1 LKIQKIGLKRENLV
15 KNVKLFVESQEI
27 SKLDIYA
34 HLKCNED
41 EVKVLQ
47 YLTRQYII
55 GNDNILVVDILSEFY
70 DIKKLEH
77 IEYVYIIKNLLE
89 LGWITQSNF
98 ITTKISELSQLELI
112 NTAVNLS
119 SSFLKLLEVGSL
131 ELTLPDIKEYSD
143 HLEYLQDQ
151 FFKIDLAQK
160 LNIVKHNFD
169 ENSPNA
175 NRLRSKLS
183 LLENRIKERVET
195 TSNTIMLEDFFKQH
209 NLEEKEQ
216 MVFLALLKEE
226 YGGSDESI
234 RDMNSL
240 IALVSSDDY
249 EKIKHR
255 SLLEE
260 SGNLIS
266 NGLIDYDEMLTPF
279 GGINRNF
286 YIPESILYKISHPV
300 KKEKRQQ
307 KIKLDMLI
315 QDQEIFELIEPKK
328 TLEDV
333 VLNDKTK
340 KTLDLLL
347 KQVDK
352 SVIERLKKWGIKD
365 KKKGIDA
372 RIIFYGAAGTGK
384 TITALALA
392 KSLKKQVLSFDCSK
406 ILSMYVGESEKNVR
420 KIFDEYKELC
430 TKTKT
435 EPVLLLNEAD
445 QFLSNRVSGQISG
458 SDKMHN
464 QMQNI
469 FLEQIERFEGILVA
483 TTNLLDSIDKA
494 FSRRFNYKIEF
505 LKPNLEQRTLLW
517 KKLLSSELPLE
528 KNFDVKKLAKSSL
541 TGGQIELV
549 IKNTAYKLAIDEEAI
564 FTVEAFLEEI
574 QKEEKGQFDK
584 DKTVGFMS

>member
-1 LKIQKIGLKRENLV
+1 MN
-15 KNVKLFVESQEI
+15 NVKKFLESETVSEVEI
-27 SKLDIYA
+27 FA
-34 HLKCNED
+34 HLKCSE
-41 EVKVLQ
+41 EEAKVLQ
-47 YLTRQYII
+47 YLTKQYIM
-55 GNDNILVVDILSEFY
+55 GNDNLLVVDILGEFF
-70 DIKKLEH
+70 DVKKLEH
-77 IEYVYIIKNLLE
+77 IEHIHLIKNLLE
-89 LGWITQSNF
+89 LGWIVQSNF
-98 ITTKISELSQLELI
+98 VSTKLSELSKLELI
-112 NTAVNLS
+112 NTAVSLS
-119 SSFLKLLEVGSL
+119 SAFLKLLEVGSL
-131 ELTLPDIKEYSD
+131 ELTLPEVKEYSD

-160 LNIVKHNFD
+160 LNIVKNNFD

-175 NRLRSKLS
+175 NRLRTKLT

-195 TSNTIMLEDFFKQH
+195 TKTPIMIEDFFSENKLNEQ
-209 NLEEKEQ
+209 EQ
-216 MVFLALLKEE
+216 MIFLALLKEE
-226 YGGSDESI
+226 YGGSDDSI

-286 YIPESILYKISHPV
+286 FIPENILYKISHPV

-315 QDQEIFELIEPKK
+315 SEQEMFELIEPKK

-333 VLNDKTK
+333 VLNQKTK
-340 KTLDLLL
+340 KTLELLL

-352 SVIERLKKWGIKD
+352 KVVDRLKKWGIKD

-384 TITALALA
+384 TVTALALA

-420 KIFDEYKELC
+420 KIFDEYKDLSN
-430 TKTKT
+430 KTKT
-435 EPVLLLNEAD
+435 EPILLLNEAD

-469 FLEQIERFEGILVA
+469 FLEQIENFSGILIA

-505 LKPNLEQRTLLW
+505 LKPDENQRLELW
-517 KKLLSSELPLE
+517 KKLLPENLPLE
-528 KNFDVKKLAKSSL
+528 ENFDLEALKKYQL
-541 TGGQIELV
+541 TGGQIEMI
-549 IKNTAYKLAIDEEAI
+549 IKNTAYKLAIVDEPLFKI
-564 FTVEAFLEEI
+564 SDFIEEI
-574 QKEEKGQFDK
+574 EKEQKGQFDK
-584 DKTVGFMS
+584 DKTVGFVS

>member
-1 LKIQKIGLKRENLV
+1 M
-15 KNVKLFVESQEI
+15 KNVKQFIESNDLSSLEI
-27 SKLDIYA
+27 YTQ
-34 HLKCNED
+34 LKCNED
-41 EVKVLQ
+41 EIKILQ
-47 YLTRQYII
+47 YLTKQYII
-55 GNDNILVVDILSEFY
+55 GNDNLLVVDILTEFY

-77 IEYVYIIKNLLE
+77 IDNIYLIKNLLS
-89 LGWITQSNF
+89 LGWIVQSNF
-98 ITTKISELSQLELI
+98 ISAKLSELSMLEL
-112 NTAVNLS
+112 VNAPVSLS

-131 ELTLPDIKEYSD
+131 ELVLPEIKEYND

-160 LNIVKHNFD
+160 LNTVKLTSD

-175 NRLRSKLS
+175 NRLKSKLT
-183 LLENRIKERVET
+183 LLENRIKQRLET
-195 TSNTIMLEDFFKQH
+195 TTNTIMLEDFFTQ
-209 NLEEKEQ
+209 NSLNEKEQ
-216 MVFLALLKEE
+216 MIFLALLKEE

-240 IALVSSDDY
+240 ISLISTDDY

-266 NGLIDYDEMLTPF
+266 NNLIDYDEMLTPF

-286 YIPESILYKISHPV
+286 FIPEAVLYKISHPV
-300 KKEKRQQ
+300 KKQKRQQ

-315 QDQEIFELIEPKK
+315 EDQEMFELIEPKK

-333 VLNDKTK
+333 VLNEKTK
-340 KTLDLLL
+340 NTLDLLL
-347 KQVDK
+347 QQVDK
-352 SVIERLKKWGIKD
+352 KVVDKLKKWGIKD

-420 KIFDEYKELC
+420 KIFDDYKELC
-430 TKTKT
+430 VKTKSQ
-435 EPVLLLNEAD
+435 PILLLNEAD

-469 FLEQIERFEGILVA
+469 FLEQIENFDGILIA

-505 LKPNLEQRTLLW
+505 LKPNEKQRKMLW
-517 KKLLSSELPLE
+517 EKLLPETLPFD
-528 KNFDVKKLAKSSL
+528 KDFDVNKLVKAKL
-541 TGGQIELV
+541 TGGQIELI
-549 IKNTAYKLAIDEEAI
+549 IKNTAYKLAILDEPI
-564 FTVEAFLEEI
+564 FTIEDFLEEI
-574 QKEEKGQFDK
+574 AKEEKSMFDK
-584 DKTVGFMS
+584 DKKVGFFS

>member
-1 LKIQKIGLKRENLV
+1 M
-15 KNVKLFVESQEI
+15 KNVIKFIESEEI
-27 SKLDIYA
+27 SKLDIYTQ
-34 HLKCNED
+34 LKCNVE
-41 EVKVLQ
+41 EVKILQ
-47 YLTRQYII
+47 YLTKQYILAV
-55 GNDNILVVDILSEFY
+55 DSLLVIDILSEFY
-70 DIKKLEH
+70 DLKIYEHLEK
-77 IEYVYIIKNLLE
+77 IYLLKNLLE
-89 LGWITQSNF
+89 LGWVVQSNF
-98 ITTKISELSQLELI
+98 SATKISELSQLELI
-112 NTAVNLS
+112 NTPVRLS

-131 ELTLPDIKEYSD
+131 ELVLPEIKEYSD

-151 FFKIDLAQK
+151 FFKIDLAQQ

-183 LLENRIKERVET
+183 LLESRIKERVET
-195 TSNTIMLEDFFKQH
+195 TTTTIMLEDFFKDN
-209 NLEEKEQ
+209 NLNDQEQ
-216 MVFLALLKEE
+216 MIFLALLKEE
-226 YGGSDESI
+226 YAGSDESI

-249 EKIKHR
+249 EKIKYR

-266 NGLIDYDEMLTPF
+266 NNLIDYDEMLTPF

-286 YIPESILYKISHPV
+286 YIPEQILYKISHPI
-300 KKEKRQQ
+300 KKHARQN

-315 QDQEIFELIEPKK
+315 EDQEMFELIEPKK

-333 VLNDKTK
+333 VLNEKTK
-340 KTLDLLL
+340 NTLDLLL
-347 KQVDK
+347 QQVDK
-352 SVIERLKKWGIKD
+352 KVVDKLKKWGIKD

-420 KIFDEYKELC
+420 KIFDDYKELC
-430 TKTKT
+430 VKTKSQ
-435 EPVLLLNEAD
+435 PILLLNEAD

-469 FLEQIERFEGILVA
+469 FLEQIENFDGILIA

-505 LKPNLEQRTLLW
+505 LKPNEKQRKMLW
-517 KKLLSSELPLE
+517 EKLLPETLPFD
-528 KNFDVKKLAKSSL
+528 KDFDVNKLVKAKL
-541 TGGQIELV
+541 TGGQIELI
-549 IKNTAYKLAIDEEAI
+549 IKNTAYKLAILDEPI
-564 FTVEAFLEEI
+564 FTIEDFLEEI
-574 QKEEKGQFDK
+574 AKEEKSMFDK
-584 DKTVGFMS
+584 DKKVGFFS

>member
-1 LKIQKIGLKRENLV
+1 MQ
-15 KNVKLFVESQEI
+15 NVINFINSKELQSLEI
-27 SKLDIYA
+27 YN
-34 HLKCNED
+34 HLKCSKD
-41 EVKVLQ
+41 EVKLLQ
-47 YLTRQYII
+47 YLTSQYML
-55 GNDNILVVDILSEFY
+55 GNDNILVIDLLSEFY
-70 DIKKLEH
+70 NLKELEH
-77 IEYVYIIKNLLE
+77 LKHLEKIKNLLE
-89 LGWITQSNF
+89 LGWIIQSNF
-98 ITTKISELSQLELI
+98 TSTKISEQSLLELI
-112 NTAVNLS
+112 NTSVSLS

-131 ELTLPDIKEYSD
+131 EMILPEVKEYSD

-160 LNIVKHNFD
+160 LNVIKHNFD

-175 NRLRSKLS
+175 NRLRTKLS
-183 LLENRIKERVET
+183 LLETRIKERVQT
-195 TSNTIMLEDFFKQH
+195 TQTPIMLEEFFKEN
-209 NLEEKEQ
+209 NLNEQEK
-216 MVFLALLKEE
+216 MIFLALLKEE

-266 NGLIDYDEMLTPF
+266 NQLIDYDEMLTPF

-286 YIPESILYKISHPV
+286 YIPEQILYKISHPT
-300 KKEKRQQ
+300 KKTKRQQ
-307 KIKLDMLI
+307 KIKLDAALKE
-315 QDQEIFELIEPKK
+315 QDMFELVEPKK

-340 KTLDLLL
+340 NTLDLLL

-352 SVIERLKKWGIKD
+352 NVVDRLKKWGIKE

-384 TITALALA
+384 TLTALALA
-392 KSLKKQVLSFDCSK
+392 KSLKRQVLSFDCSK

-420 KIFDEYKELC
+420 KIFDDYKELC
-430 TKTKT
+430 EKTKS
-435 EPVLLLNEAD
+435 EPILLLNEAD
-445 QFLSNRVSGQISG
+445 QFLSNRISGNISG

-469 FLEQIERFEGILVA
+469 FLEQIERFDGILIA
-483 TTNLLDSIDKA
+483 TTNLLDNLDKA

-505 LKPNLEQRTLLW
+505 LKPNETQRELLW
-517 KKLLSSELPLE
+517 EKLLPKELPLE
-528 KNFDVKKLAKSSL
+528 DNFEIKKLSRYPL
-541 TGGQIELV
+541 TGGQIQMIV
-549 IKNTAYKLAIDEEAI
+549 KNTAYKIAVKDEPVFKVNDFI
-564 FTVEAFLEEI
+564 EEI
-574 QKEEKGQFDK
+574 EKEQKAQFDK
-584 DKTVGFMS
+584 DKTVGFFS